1 MPAGSNLLICF
12 SMDKRYPID
21 IGFDGHVHTYL
32 CNHAKGTMEEY
43 VVAAI
48 NRGLHTLCFLEH
60 LELGITYHQRSWLNE
75 EDFAVYFEEG
85 TRLKKAYEGQLT
97 ILLGVEAGYNPDQQ
111 NPFLS
116 LLKAYPW
123 DRIGLSHHFHR
134 IGNKHFNLLSRQPD
148 SLAQLIEHGPALIM
162 DAYFDS
168 LLEALQIMEH
178 CDVVCHLDA
187 CLRHDPERKL
197 SEKNNIQINTI
208 LDIMQHKQ
216 IALEVNTSGFALRQ
230 APFPEATIL
239 NRAMQRGLLLVPA
252 SDAHAPQQVGRYF
265 DQINDYLQIASTLS
279 M

>member
-1 MPAGSNLLICF
+1 MNKC
-12 SMDKRYPID
+12 DPID

-48 NRGLHTLCFLEH
+48 SRGLHTLCFLEH
-60 LELGITYHQRSWLNE
+60 LEVGITYHQRSWLNE
-75 EDFAVYFEEG
+75 EDFAVYFREG

-97 ILLGVEAGYNPDQQ
+97 ILLGVEAGYNPEQQ
-111 NPFLS
+111 TPFLN

-123 DRIGLSHHFHR
+123 DRIGLSLHFYR
-134 IGNKHFNLLSRQPD
+134 IGKKHFNLLSRQPD
-148 SLAQLIEHGPALIM
+148 SLALLIEHDPALIM

-168 LLEALQIMEH
+168 LLEAILIMER

-187 CLRHDPERKL
+187 CLRHAQERRL
-197 SEKNNIQINTI
+197 SEKNYIQINTI
-208 LDIMQHKQ
+208 LDTMQQKQ
-216 IALEVNTSGFALRQ
+216 IALEINTSGFTLRK

-239 NRAMQRGLLLVPA
+239 NRAMQRGLLLVA
-252 SDAHAPQQVGRYF
+252 GSDAHAPQQVGRHF
-265 DQINDYLQIASTLS
+265 DQVNDYLQLASKLS